1 MMKNSPFEKL
11 ILFDI
16 DYTLFDTDLF
26 KSSQLKELSV
36 YDEVREVLNKLL
48 LVANLGIFSEGKIE
62 LQKTKLKKTD
72 IEKYFKKEL
81 THIVE
86 KKEEELK
93 KVLSKYKD
101 SMLFLVDDKLTI
113 LHKAFKLL
121 PSLKTIWVKRGRYA
135 REQKPIKGFSPAFI
149 VKNLEELIP
158 IISSK

>member
-1 MMKNSPFEKL
+1 MKSSPFEKL

-16 DYTLFDTDLF
+16 DYTLFDTDTF
-26 KSSQLKELSV
+26 KKTELTKHAV
-36 YDEVREVLNKLL
+36 YSEVNAVLNKLL
-48 LVANLGIFSEGKIE
+48 SVANLGIFSEGKIE

-93 KVLSKYKD
+93 KVLSKYKG

-135 REQKPIKGFSPAFI
+135 QEQKPIKGFSPTFTI
-149 VKNLEELIP
+149 SNLEELIP

>member
-1 MMKNSPFEKL
+1 MKNSPFEKL

-26 KSSQLKELSV
+26 KKSQLKEHSV
-36 YDEVREVLNKLL
+36 YEEVREVLNKLL
-48 LVANLGIFSEGKIE
+48 LLANLGIFSEGKIE

-93 KVLSKYKD
+93 KILSKYKD
-101 SMLFLVDDKLTI
+101 NMLFLVDDKLTI
-113 LHKAFKLL
+113 LCRAFKLL

-135 REQKPIKGFSPAFI
+135 QGQKPIKGFSPTFI
-149 VKNLEELIP
+149 IRNLEELIP